1 MFNRKIVPDFTPRRA
16 VVQAPIFATP
26 PPQAHQL
33 PERILISESS
43 KPPPLPAPETPYIYY
58 HVPVPAKP
66 APVML
71 AQTQRSLPDPPFL
84 GSTLNGAASGFSP
97 NLETFPALNQP
108 YFAGGGA
115 SSASNW
121 SLYPATQDV
130 DMGGKGIF
138 NSSYISTTNVNT
150 NALFTSNIST
160 SSIFADTIS
169 TNNLYTTLLSTN
181 NLYANSTFS
190 PFINVS
196 TLDLDGNILTTAG
209 EELLYNGQPIATVSS
224 ISTNVAAWSIY
235 PATSTIIANSND
247 IASVK
252 NIQLSTIN
260 GQPFTAQSS
269 VSTWSQ
275 FPAISQVDFAQY
287 NLNNVST
294 INGLPYTGAA
304 GGPAVWSQYPAT
316 QTVDMA
322 SNSLNNVAGVNL
334 SSVGTVALLTAGP
347 GNTLNVN
354 GVPVSTGG
362 GANTWANFPAIST
375 VIVPDQDFNMTTTTP
390 GLSYKNANI
399 NANLIV
405 GTSSNAPTRPDATF
419 YAGTVT
425 MGGLATPLTNM
436 NVNSIGGINL
446 TSATGIGISGG
457 GGVTVSGVGGV
468 SVSGLGNVALA
479 GGNVEIAGAGGVLV
493 NGTGAI
499 VVTAGG
505 VAVNGGG
512 VSIAAGGCAIT
523 AGGLS
528 IAAGTT
534 AIGNVGAAGGG
545 LSIYGSDLYMSP
557 VGGTNAMIHTNYL
570 TSNTQPMQI
579 TGVSTINGSPLTYI
593 STSVGTF
600 QGNVRFQAGTNLG
613 AIVDIPGGNFT
624 FFAPD
629 NSFVKSIEG
638 PSGGPISGPVEVVA
652 GAGIEIGVSNSTFT
666 FTNTKLAAGAAG
678 TLECSDGFGNFVGA
692 TGLVYTPGSVEGSPG
707 TLTANAN
714 FVPQTTDIG
723 SLGSDSRYWSTLYA
737 DKVMT
742 ATSAIIPTLYNTIL
756 YDGAGHTGSTN
767 QFLGWYPLGGTTLWQ
782 DLPSTIIPISLTNK
796 VIATPVGTPSI
807 STITWT
813 TGQAGNKY
821 VPLVPDTSV
830 TYRPP
835 VAPPS
840 GQTGWRFNKTY
851 TLTPVSAGTLLTVG
865 ATYTIV
871 TPGSINWTAIGA
883 AASTAGTQF
892 TYNGV
897 AITGSSGSVTE
908 NSKISWYSINLLY
921 NVAPPIYGPPAFAF
935 AKAALRSAWFLVRFN
950 ADIAVQ
956 GSLAIQIDTYA
967 YRFTFPGPP
976 FPYYTGRWAYSFP
989 NQQNVGFTGA
999 PTTNLTTSTATP
1011 RLKAGFTYL
1020 LYAGDYSSVGMPGP
1034 YYSTSSSYLAGG
1046 AGLFAPSQNSVTNT
1060 LKDPY
1065 DIYPDFPHI
1074 GLTSCSYNPNAT
1086 QPPYGGANPYS
1097 DPAAVEVASIYLNT
1111 SSTAPYSGVGQT
1123 VTDFTVINMGYTTSF
1138 DSVSYPMSW
1147 VP

>member
-16 VVQAPIFATP
+16 VIQAPIFATP
-26 PPQAHQL
+26 PPQAPQL

-66 APVML
+66 APVMF
-71 AQTQRSLPDPPFL
+71 AETQRSLPDPPRL
-84 GSTLNGAASGFSP
+84 GSTMNGAASGFSP

-121 SLYPATQDV
+121 SLYPAQQDV
-130 DMGGKGIF
+130 DLGGNSLF
-138 NSSYISTTNVNT
+138 NASYISTTRVYASALNT
-150 NALFTSNIST
+150 FVLSASDIYTNTV
-160 SSIFADTIS
+160 S
-169 TNNLYTTLLSTN
+169 TNNLYANNVSTN
-181 NLYANSTFS
+181 NVYANSTFS

-235 PATSTIIANSND
+235 PATSSIVANNND
-247 IASVK
+247 VTGVK

-260 GQPFTAQSS
+260 GQAFTAQSS

-275 FPAISQVDFAQY
+275 FPASSQVDFAQY

-294 INGLPYTGAA
+294 INGQPYTGAA

-334 SSVGTVALLTAGP
+334 SSVGTAALLTAGP

-354 GVPVSTGG
+354 GVPVATGG

-512 VSIAAGGCAIT
+512 VAIQAGGCAIT

-534 AIGNVGAAGGG
+534 AIGSLGAAGGG
-545 LSIYGSDLYMSP
+545 LSVYGSDLYMSP

-593 STSVGTF
+593 STAAGTY
-600 QGNVRFQAGTNLG
+600 QGTVRIQAGTNLG
-613 AIVDIPGGNFT
+613 LISDVPGGNLT
-624 FFAPD
+624 LFAPD

-638 PSGGPISGPVEVVA
+638 PSGGPISGPVEFVA
-652 GAGIEIGVSNSTFT
+652 GTGIEIGVSESTFT

-756 YDGAGHTGSTN
+756 YDGSGRTGSTN
-767 QFLGWYPLGGTTLWQ
+767 QFLGWFPLGGTTLWQ
-782 DLPSTIIPISLTNK
+782 DLPSTIIPSTLNVSTVNADFISTANISTNNITLNFLNGIPITAFDIANPTYSTMTAKGLTLTSSLTVSNL
-796 VIATPVGTPSI
+796 ATISTLSVYNITGTKMSIPSI
-807 STITWT
+807 STTNLTGTTLNTTTLNASTISTNIGYFNLLSSASLSTNTGFVSSLTSKNISTNNIYASTATVSSLTANTVSTPVISLSTINSVPILGYTTPSAYTNNVLYVNLSTNANAIASTTITTNRDGYISAQLNYSASNATNSFADVT
-813 TGQAGNKY
+813 TSIRIGS
-821 VPLVPDTSV
+821 LSSISSFSSV
-830 TYRPP
+830 
-835 VAPPS
+835 PS
-840 GQTGWRFNKTY
+840 GTGHYGVGCMSYRS
-851 TLTPVSAGTLLTVG
+851 LVSSG
-865 ATYTIV
+865 TYTITAFAACSGNGIASV
-871 TPGSINWTAIGA
+871 KYVDLTAIG
-883 AASTAGTQF
+883 
-892 TYNGV
+892 
-897 AITGSSGSVTE
+897 
-908 NSKISWYSINLLY
+908 NL
-921 NVAPPIYGPPAFAF
+921 
-935 AKAALRSAWFLVRFN
+935 S
-950 ADIAVQ
+950 
-956 GSLAIQIDTYA
+956 
-967 YRFTFPGPP
+967 
-976 FPYYTGRWAYSFP
+976 
-989 NQQNVGFTGA
+989 
-999 PTTNLTTSTATP
+999 
-1011 RLKAGFTYL
+1011 
-1020 LYAGDYSSVGMPGP
+1020 
-1034 YYSTSSSYLAGG
+1034 
-1046 AGLFAPSQNSVTNT
+1046 
-1060 LKDPY
+1060 
-1065 DIYPDFPHI
+1065 
-1074 GLTSCSYNPNAT
+1074 
-1086 QPPYGGANPYS
+1086 
-1097 DPAAVEVASIYLNT
+1097 
-1111 SSTAPYSGVGQT
+1111 
-1123 VTDFTVINMGYTTSF
+1123 
-1138 DSVSYPMSW
+1138 
-1147 VP
+1147 

>member
-1 MFNRKIVPDFTPRRA
+1 MFSKKIVPDFTPRRA
-16 VVQAPIFATP
+16 VQQAPVYASAPPQAVQLHEKILISDSTKP
-26 PPQAHQL
+26 PPQPAPATPYLYHQL
-33 PERILISESS
+33 PTPT
-43 KPPPLPAPETPYIYY
+43 KPT
-58 HVPVPAKP
+58 
-66 APVML
+66 PVML
-71 AQTQRSLPDPPFL
+71 AETQRSLPDPPFL
-84 GSTLNGAASGFSP
+84 GSTLYGSAASFSP
-97 NLETFPALNQP
+97 NLETFPSLNQP
-108 YFAGGGA
+108 YFSGGG

-121 SLYPATQDV
+121 SLYPAQQDV
-130 DMGGKGIF
+130 DMDGHALI
-138 NSSYISTTNVNT
+138 NSSYISTATVYT

-190 PFINVS
+190 PFINTS

-209 EELLYNGQPIATVSS
+209 EELLFNGQPIATVSS
-224 ISTNVAAWSIY
+224 ISTNVASWSLY
-235 PATSTIIANSND
+235 PATSSIVANNND
-247 IASVK
+247 ITGVK

-260 GQPFTAQSS
+260 GQAFTAQSS

-275 FPAISQVDFAQY
+275 FPASSQVDFAQY

-294 INGLPYTGAA
+294 INGQPYTGAA

-322 SNSLNNVAGVNL
+322 TNSLNNVAGVNL

-362 GANTWANFPAIST
+362 GANTWANFPAISS
-375 VIVPDQDFNMTTTTP
+375 VSIPDKDLNMTTTTP
-390 GLSYKNANI
+390 GIAYNTANI
-399 NANLIV
+399 NANLIL

-446 TSATGIGISGG
+446 TSVTGVGISGG
-457 GGVTVSGVGGV
+457 GGVTVTGAGGVAIQGVGNL
-468 SVSGLGNVALA
+468 SLA
-479 GGNVEIAGAGGVLV
+479 GGNVEMTGAGGILV

-499 VVTAGG
+499 TVTAGG

-534 AIGNVGAAGGG
+534 AIGALGAAGGG
-545 LSIYGSDLYMSP
+545 LTVYGSDLYMSP

-593 STSVGTF
+593 STAAGTY
-600 QGNVRFQAGTNLG
+600 QGTVRIQAGTNLG
-613 AIVDIPGGNFT
+613 LISDVPGGNLT
-624 FFAPD
+624 LFAPD

-652 GAGIEIGVSNSTFT
+652 GTGIEIGVSESTFT

-756 YDGAGHTGSTN
+756 YDGSGRTGSTN
-767 QFLGWYPLGGTTLWQ
+767 QFLGWNGVASTTLWQ
-782 DLPSTIIPISLTNK
+782 DLPAATSTFST
-796 VIATPVGTPSI
+796 ASI
-807 STITWT
+807 SSL
-813 TGQAGNKY
+813 N
-821 VPLVPDTSV
+821 
-830 TYRPP
+830 
-835 VAPPS
+835 
-840 GQTGWRFNKTY
+840 
-851 TLTPVSAGTLLTVG
+851 VS
-865 ATYTIV
+865 
-871 TPGSINWTAIGA
+871 SINGLPYTT
-883 AASTAGTQF
+883 AASTAYSYNLYVSNISGSDTTGDGKISNPYKTITKAITVAATIAESNQVIINLACGTY
-892 TYNGV
+892 TENLTITRDNLYITGGSTSLSTSTILNGSITV
-897 AITGSSGSVTE
+897 DTTGSSQLVLVGGISSLVFTNIIYNNANPKNQSYVITDCVILPGAGVSALVFTDTSVGGNGDMTIQNSIIYMSDTTAVTISNGRISMINTQVTNSPFLANATVSMITTSGTGGLTMFGASVIQGSTSSTVQPLINITNNATTGSQMFL
-908 NSKISWYSINLLY
+908 NSCILQYTSATADTGTGAKCCIRFANSATISSVALIN
-921 NVAPPIYGPPAFAF
+921 
-935 AKAALRSAWFLVRFN
+935 SFLVCEGARTTN
-950 ADIAVQ
+950 GVPTQ
-956 GSLAIQIDTYA
+956 YLAIQ
-967 YRFTFPGPP
+967 R
-976 FPYYTGRWAYSFP
+976 
-989 NQQNVGFTGA
+989 TGA
-999 PTTNLTTSTATP
+999 GNITLSYGQNLCGATANHLP
-1011 RLKAGFTYL
+1011 A
-1020 LYAGDYSSVGMPGP
+1020 A
-1034 YYSTSSSYLAGG
+1034 A
-1046 AGLFAPSQNSVTNT
+1046 AGLTKT
-1060 LKDPY
+1060 PY
-1065 DIYPDFPHI
+1065 ILL
-1074 GLTSCSYNPNAT
+1074 GN
-1086 QPPYGGANPYS
+1086 
-1097 DPAAVEVASIYLNT
+1097 
-1111 SSTAPYSGVGQT
+1111 
-1123 VTDFTVINMGYTTSF
+1123 
-1138 DSVSYPMSW
+1138 
-1147 VP
+1147 